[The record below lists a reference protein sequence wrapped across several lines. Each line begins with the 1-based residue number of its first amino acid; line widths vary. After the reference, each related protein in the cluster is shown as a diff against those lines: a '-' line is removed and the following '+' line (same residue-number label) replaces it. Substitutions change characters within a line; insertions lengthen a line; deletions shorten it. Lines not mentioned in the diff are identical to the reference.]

1 MKLFQKIF
9 TNKSEKKITTV
20 LKNNIE
26 KQGRFFST
34 KTESHLKGIGID
46 NHELNHHTP
55 VSTMEKQHEN
65 PTYVNGVG
73 IDNYEP
79 RRKTLFIANKNKALP
94 TCVNGIGIDNYEPKS
109 RPSFFLKKEK
119 IDIPTCVNGIG
130 IDNYEPIFSK

>member
-9 TNKSEKKITTV
+9 TNKSEKKISTV

-55 VSTMEKQHEN
+55 VATMEKQHEH
-65 PTYVNGVG
+65 PAYVNGVG

-79 RRKTLFIANKNKALP
+79 RRKTLFIANKNEALS
-94 TCVNGIGIDNYEPKS
+94 TCVNGIGVDNYEPKLH
-109 RPSFFLKKEK
+109 PSFFLKKEK
-119 IDIPTCVNGIG
+119 IEIPTCVNGVG